1 MRPEDGNTRRL
12 LVHPLVPAHAPS
24 VIMDVYLV
32 FPQVHDLCLQ
42 PLVYGVL
49 HIDPHTNF
57 KLPLH
62 RFVLLHVSEVLGVDV
77 RLLALSVH
85 ESPVVLHDGKILL
98 LLGLFA
104 GHLGLK
110 QKLDVVHGPPQH
122 VERLRLVETN
132 LLQVEACV
140 LLEDEPTISPE
151 NVGFVEGAHYLL
163 DKVEVADALH
173 IYTLVILVGVR
184 HWSLSGWSTEKR

>member
-1 MRPEDGNTRRL
+1 
-12 LVHPLVPAHAPS
+12 
-24 VIMDVYLV
+24 MDVYLV

-42 PLVYGVL
+42 PLVYSVL

-77 RLLALSVH
+77 GLLALSVH

-132 LLQVEACV
+132 LLQVEACI

-163 DKVEVADALH
+163 DEVEVTDALH